1 MTDDLTRRL
10 DTLLENIEGWLEW
23 EGVARPFGFGLSG
36 TWRGHNVSVAGV
48 TLNWWYHAPRLALQP
63 ALVWWA
69 LYCSGVVD
77 WPWSAER

>member
-1 MTDDLTRRL
+1 MLAL
-10 DTLLENIEGWLEW
+10 YAIAVLPANLKH
-23 EGVARPFGFGLSG
+23 AFY
-36 TWRGHNVSVAGV
+36 NVSVAGV